1 MSNTVNIPIGAQHIS
16 LLEPLRFIF
25 KAENEKIVDV
35 EADFG
40 YVHRGYEKACETN
53 FKFKQISYAVS
64 RVCGLCSITHASA
77 YTFAIE
83 KVMGIEVPLR
93 AKYLRMLTFE
103 LDRIHSHMLCLS
115 HTAESAGF
123 EALFMRIMKDRESI
137 MEIQEL
143 LTGNR
148 IHFDFTTIGG
158 VNRDVD
164 EALKSEIE
172 KKLYNFRKKIDEIT
186 DLFLKNYSLSLRYKG
201 VGKLT
206 SDEALELSAVGPL
219 LRATGIASDT
229 REETTELPY
238 GEIGFKIATE
248 SGGDIHSRNI
258 VRLREIDNSLDMI
271 EQILANLPDG
281 EIDVKVKGMPEGE
294 GIARVEAPRGELC
307 YYIKG
312 VKKQY
317 LDRVRIKTPT
327 YSNIPSM
334 IEVFKG
340 EEYASAPPIL
350 ASLDPCMS
358 CTAK

>member
-1 MSNTVNIPIGAQHIS
+1 LKSEFNIPIGAQHIS

-25 KAENEKIVDV
+25 KTENELIKDV

-40 YVHRGYEKACETN
+40 YVHRGYEKACSTN
-53 FKFKQISYAVS
+53 FKFKQVGYAVS

-83 KVMGIEVPLR
+83 KVMNIVVPDR
-93 AKYLRMLTFE
+93 AKYLRMFVFE
-103 LDRIHSHMLCLS
+103 LDRVHSHMLCLS

-158 VNRDVD
+158 VNRDIND
-164 EALKSEIE
+164 EVAKEIN
-172 KKLYNFRKKIDEIT
+172 KKLHGFRKKMEEIT
-186 DLFLKNYSLSLRYKG
+186 TLFTTNPTLSIKYKG
-201 VGKLT
+201 VGAITK
-206 SDEALELSAVGPL
+206 DEAFDLGAVGPL
-219 LRATGIASDT
+219 ARAAGLASDV
-229 REETTELPY
+229 RAETTDLPY
-238 GEIGFKIATE
+238 EEVGFRMVTDI
-248 SGGDIHSRNI
+248 SGDVHARN
-258 VRLREIDNSLDMI
+258 VCRLKEIDNSLDMI
-271 EQILANLPDG
+271 ENILAKLPEGD
-281 EIDVKVKGMPEGE
+281 ISVPVKGMPEGE
-294 GIARVEAPRGELC
+294 AISRVEAPRGELA
-307 YYIKG
+307 YYVKG

-327 YSNIPSM
+327 YSNIPAM
-334 IEVFKG
+334 IEIFK
-340 EEYASAPPIL
+340 EELYSSAPPIL